1 MDRQNGARQRPSSGE
16 RDAVKASRDLLE
28 RRGRKELTKAIQ
40 PLSPKLSKNIEGP
53 ASRKAEVS
61 PSRKRLQIGS
71 TQSHKNYRISEK
83 HTEEVANLSRD
94 C

>member
-1 MDRQNGARQRPSSGE
+1 MWTGKTVRDRGHPLGKE
-16 RDAVKASRDLLE
+16 MLSRRAETLE

-40 PLSPKLSKNIEGP
+40 LLSPKLSKNIEGP

-71 TQSHKNYRISEK
+71 TQSRKNYRISEK